1 MKNIRILNTT
11 LALTDENTILSKIY
25 TSIKNREMINLMYCD
40 FRLLLY
46 LQKNSL
52 KIIEHP
58 HTLVYPDSTG
68 VFLILKL
75 FYRSLSGKFEKLVST
90 DIHYKLLNLFE
101 MEAVKIFVIGYYET
115 TLKKMVVKLKE
126 DKPRIN
132 IVGSING
139 YENISSEKI
148 VEIINKYD
156 CDILLIGM
164 GVPKQEIFL
173 NELHEKINI
182 PVRLTVGA
190 FFRFYSGLNKRA
202 PVWIRKL
209 NLEWLFRFFNEPFRL
224 FRRYFLEYPK
234 FVLKVIID
242 RIKLC

>member
-11 LALTDENTILSKIY
+11 LALIDENSILSKINK
-25 TSIKNREMINLMYCD
+25 SIQKREIINLIYCD

-52 KIIEHP
+52 TLIEHP
-58 HTLVYPDSTG
+58 HTLIYPDSTG

-75 FYRSLSGKFEKLVST
+75 FYRPLSGNFEKLVST
-90 DIHYKLLNLFE
+90 DIHYQLLNLFE
-101 MEAVKIFVIGYYET
+101 REEVKIFVIGYNEK
-115 TLKKMVVKLKE
+115 TLKKIVVKLQE
-126 DKPRIN
+126 EKPRIKM
-132 IVGSING
+132 VGSING
-139 YENISSEKI
+139 YKNISVKKI
-148 VEIINKYD
+148 IETINKND

-190 FFRFYSGLNKRA
+190 FFQFYSGLSSRA
-202 PVWIRKL
+202 PIWIRKL
-209 NLEWLFRFFNEPFRL
+209 NMEWLFRFFNEPFRL
-224 FRRYFLEYPK
+224 FSRYFIEYPK
-234 FVLKVIID
+234 FVVKVIID
-242 RIKLC
+242 KIKLC